1 MQTHRCYVY
10 YYSYCMN
17 KLFVVQS
24 QKLRIYVL
32 THLAPFCPCCP
43 FFNVCLFVGAANT
56 LFSHVITG
64 QDLVS
69 STYFLVTV
77 RRGNINYA
85 HTHTYIHFDLTSQ
98 THNFRK
104 VKSKI
109 RIVLSRTQ
117 DSKTAQSHRI
127 YYTFQK

>member
-1 MQTHRCYVY
+1 MFDPR
-10 YYSYCMN
+10 
-17 KLFVVQS
+17 
-24 QKLRIYVL
+24 LRSVAIPIKCA
-32 THLAPFCPCCP
+32 TTRR
-43 FFNVCLFVGAANT
+43 AANT

-64 QDLVS
+64 RGLVS

-117 DSKTAQSHRI
+117 DSKTGQRI
-127 YYTFQK
+127 QISLLDANHIV